1 MGNLFCCWNFLVLKR
16 KRQRHGWLT
25 KDSQSKNSQ
34 KHDYPWALNSHAC
47 VWPWSLSEWWNNTTV
62 LFYVLWEFFVVL
74 AFFLP
79 IEEWKEHV
87 HLYEPKRK
95 LAMFFRFCLIWGLG
109 QDEVNL
115 LNRKVNLLFPEG
127 GETVIAKVQFQ
138 LQLMVIYR
146 MESQNCL
153 HLFSKVI
160 FVQSRKLRCF
170 FCCCCSAS
178 ICLCLLFLFA

>member
-1 MGNLFCCWNFLVLKR
+1 MIGLPKTARTRTVRSMTAHELSAAITVLDLD
-16 KRQRHGWLT
+16 HC
-25 KDSQSKNSQ
+25 
-34 KHDYPWALNSHAC
+34 LNGDI
-47 VWPWSLSEWWNNTTV
+47 NTTA

-87 HLYEPKRK
+87 LLYEPKRK
-95 LAMFFRFCLIWGLG
+95 LALFFRFYLIWDLG

-127 GETVIAKVQFQ
+127 GETVITKVQFQ
-138 LQLMVIYR
+138 LKLMVIYR

-153 HLFSKVI
+153 YLFSKVI

-170 FCCCCSAS
+170 FVQQVFAS
-178 ICLCLLFLFA
+178 VFYAYLHNPT